1 MPLPANISA
10 RAFIPSARPRRV
22 AQAPLP
28 MNISGALFAF
38 IRAYIAFR
46 QVHVR
51 LRGRRW
57 FRDFLVM
64 ECRVVLPL
72 QGAGVVGAR
81 PRVAVPVQQ
90 AFWRTA
96 ERRLRRL
103 AGAVAPTRCSKMY
116 VPGFG
121 EGSPERKAAIH
132 MQNFFNY
139 IAVRIV
145 LSQLES
151 YNREAYFELKEFVSR
166 TSLNDAELFCK
177 KLIRESPRLKGLAMR
192 ILEVR
197 SAYMKSDF
205 EWDNLKKLSFKGFTT
220 GSSTGFW

>member
-1 MPLPANISA
+1 
-10 RAFIPSARPRRV
+10 
-22 AQAPLP
+22 
-28 MNISGALFAF
+28 
-38 IRAYIAFR
+38 
-46 QVHVR
+46 
-51 LRGRRW
+51 
-57 FRDFLVM
+57 
-64 ECRVVLPL
+64 
-72 QGAGVVGAR
+72 
-81 PRVAVPVQQ
+81 
-90 AFWRTA
+90 
-96 ERRLRRL
+96 
-103 AGAVAPTRCSKMY
+103 
-116 VPGFG
+116 
-121 EGSPERKAAIH
+121 

-205 EWDNLKKLSFKGFTT
+205 EWDNLKKLSFKMVDEDNTKLMRDYVLEV
-220 GSSTGFW
+220 SHIEDENYNIK